1 MYRLTAIAI
10 LLFTQLVLAQ
20 NTADQVVVFPE
31 KTYRGS
37 FKSVNLANET
47 IKVSSDAIKND
58 FVIKMKNA
66 DGQNHENV
74 VCTGGI
80 LQKCSCGLRN
90 LANLLYRELFRVE
103 YAEITWNG
111 KKVVDASTFNKNVA
125 ILSVSVKPELNNS
138 LVIKYKGFVT
148 SFFSLRINRPS
159 SPKDTSAPT
168 ILTQLRSNTFTNQK
182 SVTVEIQDISNVTS
196 TVSINGAVVK
206 SSTAK
211 SFSFDLVN
219 GNNNIE
225 IKSQDQFNNI
235 ASPVLISNVVLDQ
248 TSPSI
253 ALRSNAPVYVN
264 SLPKTVSVQLV
275 SNESLKTLFANST
288 QVLLDESGKI
298 GVYNLS
304 VLQSGANSIAVQA
317 TDLAGN
323 VSNQSLSLSV
333 ILDNTAPVI
342 NFGITEGTL
351 TNQSLIVIPVKI
363 TEANDVHSIIKVNG
377 VDVLRT
383 GAKEFDFEASLLLE
397 GENQV
402 QIESTDIAG
411 NVSNSVVLKILRDT
425 VAPVLTI
432 TTPTPNQI
440 LQDIQFTL
448 AGSFSESVRNLKIN
462 NKELALSSDKKSFS
476 IQYLTQYE
484 GVQEIQFLA
493 EDLAGNILE
502 KSISIE
508 IHSPLLV
515 PELIS
520 LTQVDD
526 QVIIHGGQQASRPG
540 LTIKASEGFLSF
552 NTDES
557 VVNPDG
563 SFSLKL
569 TPFQSATVSVEDPR
583 VNQASSIVVQFSG
596 ITKLSGIIRDIN
608 DVAIPNVTVSLS
620 GTTFQTVTNGQGAF
634 SFELNISGDQ
644 TLNFDGSTVPTSFT
658 GPNRYFSKSS
668 MSINLGYAQ
677 KNILNRP
684 VYLTPTLL
692 DGTQTQV
699 VANQPANVS
708 SSHAPGVALAV
719 PSNSSV
725 FPSGSGQGSI
735 NIMTIP
741 SDKVTVPVPASAVP
755 NEVVSLE
762 PSGLKFNQRVELTLP
777 NSYELKPN
785 TDMVIFSMNSAKGAW
800 EIDGIAKVSSD
811 GQKIKTLP
819 NQGIS
824 HFSIVYA
831 VPLMPTLT
839 GLVDS
844 NLNAVDSSKD
854 SYETS
859 LQLPSFKMGDESFS
873 PQLKYKSNWAN
884 PTAFVSNYIEI
895 PEKTITYSK
904 SSASQTSSY
913 SSVYVGQTCDIF
925 RCYSRYADFYT
936 NTFYN
941 SSVNQLSSYVPN
953 GIKSQFFISSIKS
966 SDIATGNISSDL
978 SKVTTEIFDDGERK
992 GLVSKIANFS
1002 DLSQFSAL
1010 PMRNMVSYAV
1020 ELKDPST
1027 NKYLESGLYP
1037 SLARYQI
1044 QLKNLTIKTVQDS
1057 VTNKGRFDS
1066 SYIPVDQRNI
1076 QQNTTTTKTTLET
1089 QVLSDFLPKD
1099 VTANI
1104 VVQNKVESESG
1115 RGWKINGYQ
1124 QILNPAAR
1132 NIVIEEADGSV
1143 STYELSNI
1151 ISTVYQPNNA
1161 SIKLDQALD
1170 FSQWPKIVTSY
1181 VSNDGKSYLGEV
1193 DLSQAQPSSIL
1204 GLYEIGSAS
1213 GSLGNQGTYICIESN
1228 YTGSF
1233 STTRHSYLF
1242 QPQLSN
1248 LRRAANGRWIA
1259 SDSRSHRVIEIGLT
1273 PKDIA
1278 GKKSSIEE
1286 VLSLNFGIE
1295 RIDANLDG
1303 VNQTCQ
1309 SVFGSGCGMPVV
1321 DQANLSCTLAL
1332 PNECPPGVICK
1343 PSPPKKFIASTG
1355 DGYLSTYEGDDIQG
1369 LANSGPNGIGLN
1381 SPQGVAIDNQNNIY
1395 IADFGNNRI
1404 RKIDAQTSTISTIAG
1419 NGQNLNFPENPGLG
1433 TSASI
1438 YHPKQLL
1445 LNSQNELFISTEK
1458 GLILKLKTN
1467 GQIEKVAGLPVEEGG
1482 VFANQ
1487 TNALVMALNNPNGM
1501 AIDESKNYLY
1511 VADTGYHR
1519 VVRIDLANQQAD
1531 VIAGNGS
1538 CNLQVNGDGFAA
1550 TNAPLCSPTFLH
1562 LDNDKN
1568 LIVQESGRKS
1578 IRKIQFT
1585 EDSQSQD
1592 LTFIASS
1599 KDLSVLVKH
1608 VDGSWSR
1615 KYRDGSGVTF
1625 SSLGLQ
1631 ASSTDRL
1638 GRQNIFSYD
1647 TENKISKIS
1656 FFTGQEITYFY
1667 SGRLLNRIQDSS
1679 GRSTQFSYTDGKL
1692 TNVRLPDGT
1701 EKQFEYNEK
1710 GMLVS
1715 EENQLG
1721 QKLTIDYQSSNRVS
1735 KIKLADNKE
1744 VQWNDAVS
1752 KTLTTGSNDNNL
1764 LKGVGLAS
1772 NQGNSQITDSNGG
1785 TTVLV
1790 PDING
1795 YTSIASNAMGAQTT
1809 INRDFEGLPL
1819 AIVRPTGHAT
1829 HFSYD
1834 PLTRDVASTSEYYN
1848 LDTDPVVRKFT
1859 YNSFGQ
1865 VLTET
1870 QSVRGAADQT
1880 TVKEYSSEGLLLKV
1894 TSPDGS
1900 KIEMTYDTNGFMK
1913 TKTMF
1918 PSLAASGL
1926 TTTFIRNQKGWVT
1939 KLIGPDSKEVNF
1951 SYDAAGNVIEK
1962 IENIAVSTTAITKF
1976 EYDIFNRLTQVTSPK
1991 NEITKYS
1998 YDELGNLLSVLDP
2011 KNRMTSF
2018 EYNSRNQL
2026 IKKTDAFGAI
2036 VEMNYDGNGNM
2047 TYMKDPNGN
2056 VRSMQ
2061 YNLVNDLTQVTL
2073 PDDVITYIY
2082 DVPGEKAIS
2091 ASNKNSTISYF
2102 RNLKGQN
2109 LNESISGAGDLSS
2122 YPDFYISSEYNR
2134 RDLLSEQQTPVGN
2147 ISYGY
2152 DELNRLTS
2160 MNAFSKSY
2168 SFKYDG
2174 ASRLNE
2180 VIRGNIK
2187 TSYAYQDQQLRKITH
2202 ANSSVSLAEYEYS
2215 YDLRNYPTQKRS
2227 LASVVDY
2234 GYDQNGQLIQASG
2247 STVSETYSYDN
2258 IGNRIS
2264 DQSRTYEYDVTGQR
2278 LNQDSFFT
2286 YQYDNNGNLINKISR
2301 DGLKESHHYEYSSL
2315 NQLIKVQVMSGS
2327 IGALATIREISYAYD
2342 VLGRRMQKNVKDYVN
2357 SKTYTRKYAYNGSNI
2372 IAEYDG
2378 SNALLAKYT
2387 HSPLSA
2393 DDVLAADISSQGV
2406 SAGIS
2411 NQSGVLY
2418 YLKDHQNS
2426 VAEIADEAGNI
2437 IQKFEYSSFGEIQ
2450 KIKNGS
2456 DNVVS
2461 FNQAPVKTSFTYTG
2475 REFEPETG
2483 LYYYRARHYDA
2494 SNGRFLQADP
2504 DPGVLRRP
2512 SSIVNKFVYADNR
2525 PTLLTDPNGKFPLFA
2540 AIVVAGVV
2548 GGIFGGYNA
2557 TRNGMSFWSG
2567 FASGAAIGVGSV
2579 LATWAGAALATYATA
2594 TLVGTNAVAAGS
2606 SLGILA
2612 GAIGGAIGN
2621 AGFYGYLGAQGSSL
2635 FLAGL
2640 AGALSGGIAGAYG
2653 ANPFQRGSSASATQA
2668 ASVEAVDSFNRTIT
2682 PIDINPDPTRF
2693 INDFFRHTP
2702 DGSWTNGAPS
2712 MDGPALRG
2720 Y

>member
-10 LLFTQLVLAQ
+10 LLFSQFVLAQ
-20 NTADQVVVFPE
+20 NTVDQVVVFPD

-37 FKSVNLANET
+37 FKSVNQATET
-47 IKVSSDAIKND
+47 VSITSDAIKND
-58 FVIKMKNA
+58 FIIKIKNA

-74 VCTGGI
+74 VCTGR
-80 LQKCSCGLRN
+80 LFQKLSCGLKN

-111 KKVVDASTFNKNVA
+111 KKVVDANALNRNVA
-125 ILSVSVKPELNNS
+125 AVSVSVKPES
-138 LVIKYKGFVT
+138 
-148 SFFSLRINRPS
+148 
-159 SPKDTSAPT
+159 
-168 ILTQLRSNTFTNQK
+168 TFTNQK
-182 SVTVEIQDISNVTS
+182 SVAVEIQDVSNVTS
-196 TVSINGAVVK
+196 TVSINGAVTK

-225 IKSQDQFNNI
+225 IKSQDQFNNT
-235 ASPVLISNVVLDQ
+235 ASPILISNVVLDQ
-248 TSPSI
+248 SNPNVS
-253 ALRSNAPVYVN
+253 LSSNAPIYVN
-264 SLPKTVSVQLV
+264 SLPKTLAVQLI
-275 SNESLKTLFANST
+275 SNEPLKSLLVNSN
-288 QVLLDESGKI
+288 QVSLDESGKI

-304 VLQSGANSIAVQA
+304 ILQSGANSVAVQA

-323 VSNQSLSLSV
+323 VSNQNLSLSV
-333 ILDNTAPVI
+333 ILDNTAPAI
-342 NFGITEGTL
+342 SFGIAEGTL

-402 QIESTDIAG
+402 QVESTDIAG
-411 NVSNSVVLKILRDT
+411 NVSVSEILKINRDT
-425 VAPVLTI
+425 IPPVLTI
-432 TTPTPNQI
+432 TSPTPNQI

-448 AGSFSESVRNLKIN
+448 SGSFSEPVSKLKIN
-462 NKELALSSDKKSFS
+462 NKDIVLSSDKKSFS

-484 GVQEIQFLA
+484 GTQEILFYA

-502 KSISIE
+502 KSMSIE

-520 LTQVDD
+520 LTQVED
-526 QVIIHGGQQASRPG
+526 QVLIHGAQQASRPG

-583 VNQASSIVVQFSG
+583 VNQTSSFVVQFSG
-596 ITKLSGIIRDIN
+596 ITRLSGIIRDIN

-620 GTTFQTVTNGQGAF
+620 GTTFQTLSNGQGAF

-644 TLNFDGSTVPTSFT
+644 TLNFDGSTAPTSFT

-677 KNILNRP
+677 QNILNRP
-684 VYLTPTLL
+684 IYLTPTLL

-699 VANQPANVS
+699 VANQSANVS
-708 SSHAPGVALAV
+708 SSHAPGVALVV
-719 PSNSSV
+719 PSNASV

-755 NEVVSLE
+755 NAVVSLE

-839 GLVDS
+839 GLVDG

-859 LQLPSFKMGDESFS
+859 LQLPSFKIGDESFS

-913 SSVYVGQTCDIF
+913 SSVYVGKTCDIF

-941 SSVNQLSSYVPN
+941 SSVNLLSSYVPN

-992 GLVSKIANFS
+992 GLVSQIANFS

-1089 QVLSDFLPKD
+1089 QVLNDFLPKD
-1099 VTANI
+1099 VTANV
-1104 VVQNKVESESG
+1104 VVQNKVDSESG

-1143 STYELSNI
+1143 STYEMSNI
-1151 ISTVYQPNNA
+1151 ISTVYQPNNP

-1181 VSNDGKSYLGEV
+1181 VSGNGKSYLGEV
-1193 DLSQAQPSSIL
+1193 DLSQTQPSSIL
-1204 GLYEIGSAS
+1204 GLFEINSAAGSI
-1213 GSLGNQGTYICIESN
+1213 GNQGTYICIESN

-1248 LRRAANGRWIA
+1248 LRRASNGRWIA
-1259 SDSRSHRVIEIGLT
+1259 SDSRSHRVIEIGST
-1273 PKDIA
+1273 PKDVA
-1278 GKKSSIEE
+1278 GKKASIEE

-1309 SVFGSGCGMPVV
+1309 SVFGVGCGTPAVE
-1321 DQANLSCTLAL
+1321 QANLSCTLAL
-1332 PNECPPGVICK
+1332 PSECPPGVICK

-1369 LANSGPNGIGLN
+1369 LATSGPNGIGLN
-1381 SPQGVAIDNQNNIY
+1381 SPQGIALDSLNNIY
-1395 IADFGNNRI
+1395 IADFGNNRV
-1404 RKIDAQTSTISTIAG
+1404 RKIDAQTSTISTVAG
-1419 NGQNLNFPENPGLG
+1419 NGQNFNFPENPGLG
-1433 TSASI
+1433 TNVSI

-1445 LNSQNELFISTEK
+1445 INSQNELFISTEK
-1458 GLILKLKTN
+1458 GLILKLKVN
-1467 GQIEKVAGLPVEEGG
+1467 GQIERVAGLPVEEGG

-1519 VVRIDLANQQAD
+1519 VVRIDLTNKQAD

-1538 CNLQVNGDGFAA
+1538 CSLQVSGDGSAA
-1550 TNAPLCSPTFLH
+1550 TNASLCSPTAVH
-1562 LDNDKN
+1562 LDSDKN
-1568 LIVQESGRKS
+1568 LIVQESGRNA
-1578 IRKIQFT
+1578 IRKILLT
-1585 EDSQSQD
+1585 EDNLNQEI
-1592 LTFIASS
+1592 TFIANN
-1599 KDLSVLVKH
+1599 KDQSRLIKKL
-1608 VDGSWSR
+1608 DGTWVR
-1615 KYRDGSGVTF
+1615 KLRDGSEVKFNNSGF
-1625 SSLGLQ
+1625 QSSV
-1631 ASSTDRL
+1631 TDRL
-1638 GRQNIFSYD
+1638 GRITNFEYNLD
-1647 TENKISKIS
+1647 DRISKIT
-1656 FFTGQEITYFY
+1656 FFSGQVINYSY
-1667 SGRLLNRIQDSS
+1667 SGNLLTEISDSS
-1679 GRSTQFSYTDGKL
+1679 GKKTQFSYTNAKL
-1692 TNVRLPDGT
+1692 VAVHLPDGT
-1701 EKQFEYNEK
+1701 EKSFGYDEK
-1710 GMLVS
+1710 GLMLF
-1715 EENQLG
+1715 EQNQLG
-1721 QKLTIDYQSSNRVS
+1721 QKTQVEYSENNRVLGV
-1735 KIKLADNKE
+1735 KLADNT
-1744 VQWNDAVS
+1744 VLGSSDAVS
-1752 KTLTTGSNDNNL
+1752 KSLVSGSNDRAL
-1764 LKGVGLAS
+1764 LNGVGINNNQS
-1772 NQGNSQITDSNGG
+1772 NSNIIDGNGG
-1785 TTVLV
+1785 STVLV

-1795 YTSIASNAMGAQTT
+1795 YTSMISNAMGAQTT

-1819 AIVRPTGHAT
+1819 GIQRPTGHST
-1829 HFSYD
+1829 QYTYD
-1834 PLTRDVASTSEYYN
+1834 PITKDVLTVSEYYN
-1848 LDTDPVVRKFT
+1848 LDTDPILKKYS
-1859 YNSFGQ
+1859 YNSYGQ

-1870 QSVRGAADQT
+1870 HSVRSLPDQVT
-1880 TVKEYSSEGLLLKV
+1880 TKEYSSSGQLIKV

-1900 KIEMTYDTNGFMK
+1900 KVEFSYDSNGFQR
-1913 TKTMF
+1913 TKTIY
-1918 PSLAASGL
+1918 PSIGSSGL
-1926 TTTFIRNQKGWVT
+1926 TTTYIRNQNGWPT
-1939 KLIGPDSKEVNF
+1939 KIIFSDNKEINF
-1951 SYDAAGNVIEK
+1951 IYDLSGNVVEK
-1962 IENIAVSTTAITKF
+1962 SENIGSNQEAVSKF
-1976 EYDIFNRLTQVTSPK
+1976 EYDLFNRLKKVTSPK
-1991 NEITKYS
+1991 NEVTIYS
-1998 YDELGNLLSVLDP
+1998 YDDVGNLVSILDP
-2011 KNRMTSF
+2011 KNRLATY
-2018 EYNSRNQL
+2018 EYNSRNQMV
-2026 IKKTDAFGAI
+2026 KKTDAFGA
-2036 VEMNYDGNGNM
+2036 VTEMNYDGNNNVI
-2047 TYMKDPNGN
+2047 YMKDPNGS
-2056 VRSMQ
+2056 VRTMA
-2061 YNLVNDLTQVTL
+2061 YNLVNDLLQVNM
-2073 PDDVITYIY
+2073 PDDVFRYIY
-2082 DVPGEKAIS
+2082 DIPGESPVAI
-2091 ASNKNSTISYF
+2091 SNKNSNISFF

-2109 LNESISGAGDLSS
+2109 LYESISGSGDLSS
-2122 YPDFYISSEYNR
+2122 YPEFYISSEYNK
-2134 RDLLSEQQTPVGN
+2134 RDLLFEQQTSVGN
-2147 ISYGY
+2147 LTYSY
-2152 DELNRLTS
+2152 DELNRPSNL
-2160 MNAFSKSY
+2160 NAFSRNYGFSY
-2168 SFKYDG
+2168 DS
-2174 ASRLNE
+2174 ASRLVE
-2180 VIRGNIK
+2180 ISRGVLK
-2187 TSYAYQDQQLRKITH
+2187 SSYSYQSQMLDKITH
-2202 ANSSVSLAEYEYS
+2202 SRSGVSLSETAFS
-2215 YDLRNYPTQKRS
+2215 YDSRNYPVQKRT
-2227 LASVVDY
+2227 LASVTDF
-2234 GYDQNGQLIQASG
+2234 GYDSNGQLVQASG
-2247 STVSETYSYDN
+2247 GQTETYSYDN
-2258 IGNRIS
+2258 LRNRLS
-2264 DQSRTYEYDVTGQR
+2264 DSSRTYEYDVTGQR

-2301 DGLKESHHYEYSSL
+2301 DGLKKSHHYQYSSL
-2315 NQLIKVQVMSGS
+2315 NQLVKVQIMSGS
-2327 IGALATIREISYAYD
+2327 IGSLATIQEISYAYD
-2342 VLGRRMQKNVKDYVN
+2342 VLGRRMQKTVKNFAN
-2357 SKTYTRKYAYNGSNI
+2357 SSAYARRYAYNGSNV

-2378 SNALLAKYT
+2378 NNDLLAKYS

-2393 DDVLAADISSQGV
+2393 DDILDAEITDQGVLAGLSAQAGV
-2406 SAGIS
+2406 FH
-2411 NQSGVLY
+2411 
-2418 YLKDHQNS
+2418 YLKDHLNS
-2426 VAEIADEAGNI
+2426 VTEVADANGSV
-2437 IQKFEYSSFGEIQ
+2437 IQKYEYSSFGEINN
-2450 KIKNGS
+2450 IKNAN
-2456 DNVVS
+2456 DVVVEFS
-2461 FNQAPVKTSFTYTG
+2461 QAPLRTSFTYTG
-2475 REFEPETG
+2475 REYEAETG
-2483 LYYYRARHYDA
+2483 LLYYRARYYDP
-2494 SNGRFLQADP
+2494 SNGRFLQQDT
-2504 DPGVLRRP
+2504 DPGSLRNP
-2512 SSIVNKFVYADNR
+2512 ASVINKYTYADNR
-2525 PTLLTDPNGKFPLFA
+2525 PILLNDPSGKFPLLA
-2540 AIVVAGVV
+2540 AVVVAGVV

-2557 TRNGMSFWSG
+2557 SRNGMSFWSG
-2567 FASGAAIGVGSV
+2567 FASGAAIGILSVG
-2579 LATWAGAALATYATA
+2579 ATWAGAAALTSAVGAMGYA
-2594 TLVGTNAVAAGS
+2594 VGGGS
-2606 SLGILA
+2606 ALGIIS
-2612 GAIGGAIGN
+2612 GAVGGAIGN
-2621 AGFYGYLGAQGSSL
+2621 MALYGGVFGARGTSL
-2635 FLAGL
+2635 FIAGL

-2653 ANPFQRGSSASATQA
+2653 SNYGQSGGIVAPANQA
-2668 ASVEAVDSFNRTIT
+2668 ASIEAVDSFNRTIT
-2682 PIDINPDPTRF
+2682 PIDITNDPTSF
-2693 INDFFRHTP
+2693 INDLFRQNP

-2712 MDGPALRG
+2712 MDGPPVYRH
-2720 Y
+2720 

>member
-10 LLFTQLVLAQ
+10 LLFSQIVLALS
-20 NTADQVVVFPE
+20 TSDQIAVFPD
-31 KTYRGS
+31 KTYRGT
-37 FKSVNLANET
+37 FKSVNQVNET
-47 IKVSSDAIKND
+47 INVGSDAINNNFTVK
-58 FVIKMKNA
+58 IKNA
-66 DGQNHENV
+66 DGKNHENI
-74 VCTGGI
+74 VCTGGL
-80 LQKCSCGLRN
+80 LQRLSCGLKN

-111 KKVVDASTFNKNVA
+111 KKVVDASSFNQNVA
-125 ILSVSVKPELNNS
+125 QLSISVKPELKNTM
-138 LVIKYKGFVT
+138 LIKYKGFFT
-148 SFFSLRINRPS
+148 SSFTLGVYRPS
-159 SPKDTSAPT
+159 TPLDTTAP
-168 ILTQLRSNTFTNQK
+168 IIVSQLLSNSFTNQK
-182 SVTVEIQDISNVTS
+182 SVSVQIQDLSNVTTS
-196 TVSINGAVVK
+196 VLINGTVVV
-206 SSTAK
+206 STPAK
-211 SFSFDLVN
+211 NFSFDLIN

-225 IKSQDQFNNI
+225 IRSQDQFNNV
-235 ASPVLISNVVLDQ
+235 AAPTLISNVVLDQ
-248 TSPSI
+248 INPSVTL
-253 ALRSNAPVYVN
+253 ASNDLVYVN
-264 SLPKTVSVQLV
+264 SLPKTLSVQFL
-275 SNESLKTLFANST
+275 SNEPLKSLLLNSN
-288 QVLLDESGKI
+288 QVALDESGKI
-298 GVYNLS
+298 GIYSLN
-304 VLQSGANSIAVQA
+304 VLQSGITNLAIQA

-323 VSNQSLSLSV
+323 VLNQSLPLSV
-333 ILDNTAPVI
+333 VLDNMAPVI
-342 NFGITEGTL
+342 TFSVQQGLL
-351 TNQSLIVIPVKI
+351 TSQSLISIPIVIA
-363 TEANDVHSIIKVNG
+363 EANDVHSIIKVNG

-383 GAKEFDFEASLLLE
+383 GAKDFSFEASLLLE
-397 GENQV
+397 GENQIQV
-402 QIESTDIAG
+402 ESTDIAG
-411 NVSNSVVLKILRDT
+411 NISISEILKINRDT
-425 VAPVLTI
+425 ILPVLTI
-432 TTPTPNQI
+432 ISPTPNQI

-448 AGSFSESVRNLKIN
+448 SGSFSEPVSKLKIN
-462 NKELALSSDKKSFS
+462 NKDIVLSSDKKSFS

-484 GVQEIQFLA
+484 GTQEILFYA

-502 KSISIE
+502 KSMSIE

-520 LTQVDD
+520 LTQVED
-526 QVIIHGGQQASRPG
+526 QVFIHGAQQASRPG

-583 VNQASSIVVQFSG
+583 VNQTSSFVVQFSG
-596 ITKLSGIIRDIN
+596 ITRLSGIIRDIN

-620 GTTFQTVTNGQGAF
+620 GTTFQTLSNGQGAF

-668 MSINLGYAQ
+668 MSVNLGYAQ
-677 KNILNRP
+677 QNILNRP

-708 SSHAPGVALAV
+708 SSHAPGVTLAV
-719 PSNSSV
+719 PSNASV
-725 FPSGSGQGSI
+725 FPSGSSQGSI

-755 NEVVSLE
+755 NAVISLE

-854 SYETS
+854 SYETN
-859 LQLPSFKMGDESFS
+859 LQLPSFKIGDESFS

-913 SSVYVGQTCDIF
+913 SSVYVGKTCDIF

-941 SSVNQLSSYVPN
+941 SSVNLLSSYVPN

-992 GLVSKIANFS
+992 GLVSQIANFS

-1089 QVLSDFLPKD
+1089 QVLNDFLPKD
-1099 VTANI
+1099 VTANV
-1104 VVQNKVESESG
+1104 VVQNKVDSESG

-1143 STYELSNI
+1143 STYEMSNI
-1151 ISTVYQPNNA
+1151 ISTVYQPNNP

-1170 FSQWPKIVTSY
+1170 FTQWPKIVTSY
-1181 VSNDGKSYLGEV
+1181 VSGNGKSYLGEV
-1193 DLSQAQPSSIL
+1193 DLSQTQPSSIL
-1204 GLYEIGSAS
+1204 GLFEINSAT

-1248 LRRAANGRWIA
+1248 LRRASNGRWIA
-1259 SDSRSHRVIEIGLT
+1259 SDSRSHRVIEIGSA

-1278 GKKSSIEE
+1278 GKKASIEE

-1309 SVFGSGCGMPVV
+1309 SVFGVGCGAPAVE
-1321 DQANLSCTLAL
+1321 QANLSCTLAL
-1332 PNECPPGVICK
+1332 PSDCPPGVICK
-1343 PSPPKKFIASTG
+1343 PSPPKKFITSTG

-1369 LANSGPNGIGLN
+1369 LATSGPNGIGLN
-1381 SPQGVAIDNQNNIY
+1381 SPQGIALDSLNNIY
-1395 IADFGNNRI
+1395 IADFGNNRV
-1404 RKIDAQTSTISTIAG
+1404 RKIDAQTSTISTVAG
-1419 NGQNLNFPENPGLG
+1419 NGQNFNFPENPGLG
-1433 TSASI
+1433 TNVSI

-1445 LNSQNELFISTEK
+1445 VNTQNELFISTEK

-1501 AIDESKNYLY
+1501 AVDESKNYLY

-1519 VVRIDLANQQAD
+1519 VVRIDLINKQAD

-1538 CNLQVNGDGFAA
+1538 CSLQLSGDGAAA
-1550 TNAPLCSPTFLH
+1550 TNASLCSPTAVH
-1562 LDNDKN
+1562 LDSDKN
-1568 LIVQESGRKS
+1568 LIVQESGRNA
-1578 IRKIQFT
+1578 IRKILLT
-1585 EDSQSQD
+1585 EDNLNQEI
-1592 LTFIASS
+1592 TFIANN
-1599 KDLSVLVKH
+1599 KDQSRLLKKL
-1608 VDGSWSR
+1608 DGTWVR
-1615 KYRDGSGVTF
+1615 KLRDGSEIKFNNSGF
-1625 SSLGLQ
+1625 QSSV
-1631 ASSTDRL
+1631 TDRL
-1638 GRQNIFSYD
+1638 GRVTNFEYNSD
-1647 TENKISKIS
+1647 DRISKIT
-1656 FFTGQEITYFY
+1656 FFSGQVINYSY
-1667 SGRLLNRIQDSS
+1667 SGNLLTEISDSS
-1679 GRSTQFSYTDGKL
+1679 GKKTQFSYTNAKL
-1692 TNVRLPDGT
+1692 VAVHLPDGT
-1701 EKQFEYNEK
+1701 EKNFGYDEK
-1710 GMLVS
+1710 GLMLF
-1715 EENQLG
+1715 EQNQLG
-1721 QKLTIDYQSSNRVS
+1721 QKTEVEYSENNRVLGV
-1735 KIKLADNKE
+1735 KLADNT
-1744 VQWNDAVS
+1744 VLGSSDAISKSLVS
-1752 KTLTTGSNDNNL
+1752 GSNDRAL
-1764 LKGVGLAS
+1764 LNGVGINNNQS
-1772 NQGNSQITDSNGG
+1772 NSNIIDGNGG
-1785 TTVLV
+1785 STVLV

-1795 YTSIASNAMGAQTT
+1795 YTSMISNAMGAQTT

-1819 AIVRPTGHAT
+1819 GIQRPTGHST
-1829 HFSYD
+1829 QYTYD
-1834 PLTRDVASTSEYYN
+1834 PITKDVLTVSEYYN
-1848 LDTDPVVRKFT
+1848 LDTDPILKKYS
-1859 YNSFGQ
+1859 YNSYGQ

-1870 QSVRGAADQT
+1870 HSVRSLPDQVT
-1880 TVKEYSSEGLLLKV
+1880 TKEYSSSGQLIKV

-1900 KIEMTYDTNGFMK
+1900 KVEFSYDSNGFQR
-1913 TKTMF
+1913 TKTIY
-1918 PSLAASGL
+1918 PSIGSSGL
-1926 TTTFIRNQKGWVT
+1926 TTTYIRNQNGWPT
-1939 KLIGPDSKEVNF
+1939 KIIFSDNKEINF
-1951 SYDAAGNVIEK
+1951 QYDLSGNVVEK
-1962 IENIAVSTTAITKF
+1962 SENIGSNQAASKF
-1976 EYDIFNRLTQVTSPK
+1976 EYDLFNRLKKVTSPK
-1991 NEITKYS
+1991 NEVTIYS
-1998 YDELGNLLSVLDP
+1998 YDDAGNLVSILDP
-2011 KNRMTSF
+2011 KNRLATY
-2018 EYNSRNQL
+2018 EYNSRNQMV
-2026 IKKTDAFGAI
+2026 KKTDAFGAI
-2036 VEMNYDGNGNM
+2036 TEMNYDGNNNVI
-2047 TYMKDPNGN
+2047 YMKDPNGS
-2056 VRSMQ
+2056 VRTMA
-2061 YNLVNDLTQVTL
+2061 YNLVNDLLQVNM
-2073 PDDVITYIY
+2073 PDDVFKYIY
-2082 DVPGEKAIS
+2082 DIPGESPVAI
-2091 ASNKNSTISYF
+2091 SNKNSNISFF

-2109 LNESISGAGDLSS
+2109 LYESISGSGDLSS
-2122 YPDFYISSEYNR
+2122 YPEFYISSEYNR
-2134 RDLLSEQQTPVGN
+2134 RDLLFEQQTSVGN
-2147 ISYGY
+2147 LTYSY
-2152 DELNRLTS
+2152 DELNRPSNLD
-2160 MNAFSKSY
+2160 AFSRNYGFSY
-2168 SFKYDG
+2168 DS
-2174 ASRLNE
+2174 ASRLVE
-2180 VIRGNIK
+2180 ISRGVLK
-2187 TSYAYQDQQLRKITH
+2187 SSYSYQSQMLDKITH
-2202 ANSSVSLAEYEYS
+2202 SRSGVSLSETAFS
-2215 YDLRNYPTQKRS
+2215 YDSRNYPVQKRT
-2227 LASVVDY
+2227 LASVTDFS
-2234 GYDQNGQLIQASG
+2234 YDSNGQLVQASG
-2247 STVSETYSYDN
+2247 GQTETYSYDN
-2258 IGNRIS
+2258 LRNRLS
-2264 DQSRTYEYDVTGQR
+2264 DSSRTYEYDVTGQR

-2301 DGLKESHHYEYSSL
+2301 DGLKKSHHYQYSSL
-2315 NQLIKVQVMSGS
+2315 NQLVKVQIMSGS
-2327 IGALATIREISYAYD
+2327 IGSLATIQEISYAYD
-2342 VLGRRMQKNVKDYVN
+2342 VLGRRMQKTVRNFSN
-2357 SKTYTRKYAYNGSNI
+2357 SSTYTRKYAYNGSNI

-2378 SNALLAKYT
+2378 NNGLLAKYS

-2393 DDVLAADISSQGV
+2393 DDILAAEITDQGVLAGLSAQPGV
-2406 SAGIS
+2406 FH
-2411 NQSGVLY
+2411 
-2418 YLKDHQNS
+2418 YLKDHLNS
-2426 VAEIADEAGNI
+2426 VTEIADANGSV
-2437 IQKFEYSSFGEIQ
+2437 IQKYEYSSYGEINS
-2450 KIKNGS
+2450 IKNAN
-2456 DNVVS
+2456 DVVLE
-2461 FNQAPVKTSFTYTG
+2461 FNQAPLRTSFTYTG
-2475 REFEPETG
+2475 REYEAETG
-2483 LYYYRARHYDA
+2483 LLYYRARYYDP
-2494 SNGRFLQADP
+2494 SNGRFLQQDT
-2504 DPGVLRRP
+2504 DPGSLRNP
-2512 SSIVNKFVYADNR
+2512 ASVINKYTYADNR
-2525 PTLLTDPNGKFPLFA
+2525 PVLLNDPSGKFPLLA
-2540 AIVVAGVV
+2540 AVVVAGVI

-2557 TRNGMSFWSG
+2557 SRNGMSFWSG

-2579 LATWAGAALATYATA
+2579 LATAGGAAIATA
-2594 TLVGTNAVAAGS
+2594 ALSYFGTASAVAAGTFG
-2606 SLGILA
+2606 GIAA
-2612 GAIGGAIGN
+2612 GAVGGALGN
-2621 AGFYGYLGAQGSSL
+2621 MIFYGALGASGTSM

-2653 ANPFQRGSSASATQA
+2653 ANFYQGGTSASAGQA

-2682 PIDINPDPTRF
+2682 PIDITNDPTRF
-2693 INDFFRHTP
+2693 INDFFRQNP
-2702 DGSWTNGAPS
+2702 DGSWSNGAPS
-2712 MDGPALRG
+2712 MDGPPLYRH
-2720 Y
+2720 